1 VLIKWNHFNFLEES
15 FPMPATPQEST
26 ANVDVLIVGAG
37 LSGIGAARH
46 LQEKLPNKTFQIVEM
61 RERLGGTWDLFRYPG
76 VRSDS
81 DMYTLGYKFK
91 PWTNPKSIADGP
103 SILEY
108 LNEAASE
115 TGVDQHIV
123 YGKKVVAADFSTSAA
138 QWTVTLE
145 DANSSERSEV
155 TCNFLYGNTGYY
167 RYDQG
172 YAPEFP
178 GIENFGGEVVRPQ
191 FWPEDLDYADKNV
204 VIIGSGATGVTM
216 LPAMTDKAAKVTML
230 QRTPSY
236 LMSLPEKDP
245 IARFLFRVLGEKR
258 GYAATRWKNA
268 TQTLAFYHFC
278 RRFPNASRKM
288 LMGGIRK
295 QTNGAAIDV
304 DTDFNPPYNPW
315 DQRLCIVPSGDLFKA
330 LRKGKAAIA
339 TGHIETFTDDGIT
352 LKSGE
357 QLPADIVITA
367 TGLDLVP
374 LGGMEVSIDG
384 EVGDA
389 RDTIVYR
396 GCMLTDVPNFA
407 FTVGYTNASWTLK
420 ADLVAEYTCRVL
432 KHMDD
437 NGFDTFTPHND
448 DPNMKL
454 EPLLDFPAG
463 YVLRA
468 IEQFP
473 KAGSAAPWK
482 MRMTY
487 HQDYLDFN
495 RAEIDDG
502 KLTFA
507 NVIESPEAVAV

>member
-1 VLIKWNHFNFLEES
+1 
-15 FPMPATPQEST
+15 MPATPAAAEST
-26 ANVDVLIVGAG
+26 ENAPEVTHVDVLIVGAG

-46 LQEKLPNKTFQIVEM
+46 IQDKLPGKSFLIVEM

-108 LNEAASE
+108 LKEAASE
-115 TGVDQHIV
+115 TGVDQHIR
-123 YGKKVVAADFSTSAA
+123 YDRKVVAADFSTTDSR
-138 QWTVTLE
+138 WTVTLE
-145 DANSSERSEV
+145 DAAGERSEV
-155 TCNFLYGNTGYY
+155 TCNFFYGNTGYY
-167 RYDQG
+167 RYDHGHQ
-172 YAPEFP
+172 PEFP
-178 GIENFGGEVVRPQ
+178 GLANFKGEVVRPQ
-191 FWPEDLDYADKNV
+191 FWPEDLDYEGKRV
-204 VIIGSGATGVTM
+204 VIIGSGATAVTI

-230 QRTPSY
+230 QRTPTY
-236 LMSLPEKDP
+236 LMTLPEQDP
-245 IARFLFRVLGEKR
+245 MARFLFRVLGDER
-258 GYAATRWKNA
+258 GYAVTRWKNA

-278 RRFPNASRKM
+278 RRFPKIARKL

-295 QTNGAAIDV
+295 QTEGSSVDV
-304 DTDFNPPYNPW
+304 DTDFNPPYKPW
-315 DQRLCIVPSGDLFKA
+315 DQRLCIVPSGDLFRS
-330 LRKGKAAIA
+330 LREGKAEIA
-339 TGHIETFTDDGIT
+339 TGHIETFTEDGIT

-357 QLPADIVITA
+357 QLPADFVITA

-374 LGGMEVSIDG
+374 LGGIAIAIDG
-384 EVGDA
+384 AAVDPA
-389 RDTIVYR
+389 STVVYR

-420 ADLVAEYTCRVL
+420 ADLVAEFTCRVL
-432 KHMDD
+432 KHMDE

-473 KAGSAAPWK
+473 KAGSGAPWK

-487 HQDYLDFN
+487 HQDYYDFN
-495 RAEIDDG
+495 RAEVDDG
-502 KLTFA
+502 KLKFSRA
-507 NVIESPEAVAV
+507 GRGAAAPEHPEAIAV

>member
-1 VLIKWNHFNFLEES
+1 MS
-15 FPMPATPQEST
+15 ATPVAAESIET
-26 ANVDVLIVGAG
+26 TEGVNHVDVLIIGAG

-46 LQEKLPNKTFQIVEM
+46 LQEKLPDKSFLIVEM

-91 PWTNPKSIADGP
+91 PWTNAKSIADGP
-103 SILEY
+103 SILAY

-115 TGVDQHIV
+115 TGVDQHIR
-123 YGKKVVAADFSTSAA
+123 YRQKVVAANFSSADA
-138 QWTVTLE
+138 RWTVTLE
-145 DANSSERSEV
+145 DAGSGERSEV
-155 TCNFLYGNTGYY
+155 SCSFLYGNTGYY
-167 RYDQG
+167 RYDHG
-172 YAPEFP
+172 FNPEFP

-191 FWPEDLDYADKNV
+191 FWPEDLDYSGKNV

-245 IARFLFRVLGEKR
+245 IARFLFRALGEKR

-278 RRFPNASRKM
+278 RKFPKTARKL
-288 LMGGIRK
+288 LMGGIAK
-295 QTNGAAIDV
+295 QTKGADIEV
-304 DTDFNPPYNPW
+304 GKDFNPPYNPW
-315 DQRLCIVPSGDLFKA
+315 DQRLCIVPSGDLFKS
-330 LRKGKAAIA
+330 LRNGKAAIA
-339 TGHIETFTDDGIT
+339 TGHIETFTDNGVT

-357 QLPADIVITA
+357 VLPADIVITA

-374 LGGMEVSIDG
+374 LGGIEIAIDG
-384 EVGDA
+384 VVGEA
-389 RDTIVYR
+389 KDTIVYR

-432 KHMDD
+432 KHMDAEGAD
-437 NGFDTFTPHND
+437 IVTAHNS

-468 IEQFP
+468 IENFP
-473 KAGSAAPWK
+473 KAGSRAPWK

-495 RAEIDDG
+495 RAEIEDG
-502 KLTFA
+502 NLRFA
-507 NVIESPEAVAV
+507 RVADESAAPEQPEAVAV

>member
-1 VLIKWNHFNFLEES
+1 MSATTDVNH
-15 FPMPATPQEST
+15 
-26 ANVDVLIVGAG
+26 VDVLIVGAG

-46 LQEKLPNKTFQIVEM
+46 IQEKLPNKSFQIVEM
-61 RERLGGTWDLFRYPG
+61 RESLGGTWDIFRYPG

-91 PWTNPKSIADGP
+91 PWTDPKAIADGP

-108 LNEAASE
+108 LHETASE
-115 TGVDQHIV
+115 TGVDQHIR
-123 YGKKVVAADFSTSAA
+123 YGQKVVAANFSTDAA
-138 QWTVTLE
+138 RWTVTLE
-145 DANSSERSEV
+145 DASGTRSEV

-172 YAPEFP
+172 HSPEFP
-178 GIENFGGEVVRPQ
+178 GIDKYKGEVVRPQ
-191 FWPEDLDYADKNV
+191 FWPEDLDYEGKRV
-204 VIIGSGATGVTM
+204 VIIGSGATAVTI
-216 LPAMTDKAAKVTML
+216 LPAMTDKAEKVTML

-236 LMSLPEKDP
+236 LMTLPQVDP
-245 IARFLFRVLGEKR
+245 IARFLFRVLGDKR
-258 GYAATRWKNA
+258 GYAVTRWKNA

-278 RRFPNASRKM
+278 RTFPKTARKL
-288 LMGGIRK
+288 LMTGIRR
-295 QTNGAAIDV
+295 QTGGSSVDV

-315 DQRLCIVPSGDLFKA
+315 DQRLCIVPSGDLFRA
-330 LRKGKAAIA
+330 LRDDKAAIA
-339 TGHIETFTDDGIT
+339 TGHIETFTEDGIT

-357 QLPADIVITA
+357 HLPADIVITA
-367 TGLDLVP
+367 TGLDLIP
-374 LGGMEVSIDG
+374 LGGIEISIDG
-384 EVGDA
+384 VVGDA
-389 RDTIVYR
+389 SDTIVYR

-432 KHMDD
+432 QHMDE
-437 NGFDTFTPHND
+437 NGFNTFIPHND

-468 IEQFP
+468 IESFP
-473 KAGSAAPWK
+473 KAGSSAPWK

-487 HQDYLDFN
+487 HQDYYDFN

-502 KLTFA
+502 KLKFV
-507 NVIESPEAVAV
+507 NGIEDAPAAEQPEAIAV